1 MDVDRPIQRQ
11 TSVAPGTAYGVDSL
25 EPLTAEEQQFV
36 REMEAEMAKDDIE
49 TPKRASNK
57 YRFWAVAQEFG
68 PGKLFDFWTDVA
80 KKSLAQDPT
89 NIRKFVVAY
98 LFYMSILTFN
108 ITNRYTRGAHR
119 VLGSDPKA
127 QGIRSNL
134 WEKLKA
140 MDQCGGIIGVP
151 NAIEK
156 CWLCGYGETDYPK
169 SRIPSSAAWQ
179 CEHILPLCAALL
191 FFDVPQRAD
200 EVIANSKRKPEDRYN
215 YALNY
220 GWAHAECN
228 RLKSSYCFS
237 EIFQPGTLILLNT
250 PRPNGHWIQAYVNDL
265 GLLLGVKSPVWNAER
280 VHQIIRRSVQLSS
293 HILDL
298 YIKETDTST
307 NPNNKLI
314 FPEFNIRNSRIARSF
329 GNIDRTFRLAYQ
341 NDITDPQIKDA
352 IDSQRVQLFTKN
364 TPSLC
369 DPTIKSVIVG
379 LPAGLIPEE
388 LKTDI
393 LNVCARLGQGGK
405 RRKTRKFNKK
415 RKMKS
420 KSKTYKK

>member
-1 MDVDRPIQRQ
+1 MLPR
-11 TSVAPGTAYGVDSL
+11 
-25 EPLTAEEQQFV
+25 
-36 REMEAEMAKDDIE
+36 
-49 TPKRASNK
+49 
-57 YRFWAVAQEFG
+57 
-68 PGKLFDFWTDVA
+68 
-80 KKSLAQDPT
+80 
-89 NIRKFVVAY
+89 
-98 LFYMSILTFN
+98 
-108 ITNRYTRGAHR
+108 
-119 VLGSDPKA
+119 A
-127 QGIRSNL
+127 QGVRSNL

-140 MDQCGGIIGVP
+140 MDQCGGIIGFP
-151 NAIEK
+151 KATEK
-156 CWLCGYGETDYPK
+156 CWLCGFGQRDYPK
-169 SRIPSSAAWQ
+169 RDVPSSAAWQ

-200 EVIANSKRKPEDRYN
+200 DRLDGYN

-237 EIFQPGTLILLNT
+237 EIFQPGTPILLNT
-250 PRPNGHWIQAYVNDL
+250 PQPKAEWIQAYVNDL
-265 GLLLGVKSPVWNAER
+265 GLLLGVKSPVWNADR
-280 VHQIIRRSVQLSS
+280 VREIIHRSVELSNN
-293 HILDL
+293 ILDL
-298 YIKETDTST
+298 YIREPRT
-307 NPNNKLI
+307 I
-314 FPEFNIRNSRIARSF
+314 FPELNIRDSRIARSF
-329 GNIDRTFRLAYQ
+329 GNIDRAFRLSYQ
-341 NDITDPQIKDA
+341 NDIDDPDIKQA
-352 IDSQRVQLFTKN
+352 IDSQRVQLFTQN

-369 DPTIKSVIVG
+369 VPNIKSIIVG

>member
-49 TPKRASNK
+49 TPKRISKA
-57 YRFWAVAQEFG
+57 YQFWGVAEEFG
-68 PGKLFDFWTDVA
+68 PGRLFNFWTDVA

-108 ITNRYTRGAHR
+108 ATNKYTRGAHR
-119 VLGSDPKA
+119 HLGSDPKA

-140 MDQCGGIIGVP
+140 MDQCGGIIGFP
-151 NAIEK
+151 KATEK
-156 CWLCGYGETDYPK
+156 CWLCGFGQRDYPK
-169 SRIPSSAAWQ
+169 RDIPSSVAWQ
-179 CEHILPLCAALL
+179 CEHVLPLCVALL

-200 EVIANSKRKPEDRYN
+200 DRLKDYN

-237 EIFQPGTLILLNT
+237 EIFEPGSIKLYNT
-250 PRPNGHWIQAYVNDL
+250 PQPNGQWIQAYVNDL
-265 GLLLGVKSPVWNAER
+265 GLLLGIKSHVWNADR
-280 VHQIIRRSVQLSS
+280 VHEIIRRSVQLST

-298 YIKETDTST
+298 YIKEPKT
-307 NPNNKLI
+307 I
-314 FPEFNIRNSRIARSF
+314 FPEFNIRDSRIVRSF

-341 NDITDPQIKDA
+341 NDIKDDEIRRA
-352 IDSQRVQLFTKN
+352 IDSQRVQIFTLN

-369 DPTIKSVIVG
+369 LADIKSVIVG